1 MFMGEEGEGGLRMV
15 FVKRNVL
22 CLYIKG
28 CIPLLFKNKRVH
40 SSTIYIGAT
49 KSKTQNYIPN
59 IFFFLIVISVVK
71 PKLCTKQFFFFTI
84 LNSNQD

>member
-59 IFFFLIVISVVK
+59 IFFF
-71 PKLCTKQFFFFTI
+71 F
-84 LNSNQD
+84 